1 MLAVPWFA
9 IGDLDGGT
17 LSKRQVGVAYAL
29 TAYGIWGVLPLYLKA
44 LRAVPALEVVAHRI
58 VWAALLLLLL
68 VAVMG
73 QWHWLRQ
80 VRERPRLVWLFVA
93 SAAGLSI
100 NWLTY
105 IWAVNVDRV
114 VDASLGYFI
123 NPLFSVVLGV
133 LVLKERLRVGQ
144 WAAVALASAGVLW
157 LTLQAGQ
164 PPWIGLTLATSFGL
178 YGLFRKT
185 ASIDALGGLTLETW
199 LLLPLAGGYLLY
211 LSLTQ
216 QSSWAT
222 GGPLQAGLLVA
233 AGPITAVPLL
243 AFAAGARRIP
253 LSLVGI
259 LQYLGPSLQLGLGV
273 LVFHEPLPVEKLF
286 GFALIWAALV
296 VYTVEGLT
304 FRAPP
309 ATA

>member
-1 MLAVPWFA
+1 
-9 IGDLDGGT
+9 
-17 LSKRQVGVAYAL
+17 LSQRQVGVAYAL

-44 LRAVPALEVVAHRI
+44 LHAVPALEVVAHRI
-58 VWAALLLLLL
+58 VWAALLLLLVTA
-68 VAVMG
+68 VAR
-73 QWHWLRQ
+73 QWSWLRQ
-80 VRERPRLVWLFVA
+80 VRERPPLVWMFVA
-93 SAAGLSI
+93 SAAGLSV

-105 IWAVNVDRV
+105 IWAVNVGRV

-133 LVLKERLRVGQ
+133 LVLKERLRAGQ
-144 WAAVALASAGVLW
+144 WAAVTVAGVGVLW

-164 PPWIGLTLATSFGL
+164 PPWIGLTLAVSFGL
-178 YGLFRKT
+178 YGLLRKT
-185 ASIDALGGLTLETW
+185 ASIDALAGLTLETW

-222 GGPLQAGLLVA
+222 GGATQNALLVA

-259 LQYLGPSLQLGLGV
+259 LQYLGPTLQLGLGV
-273 LVFHEPLPVEKLF
+273 LVFHEPLPAAKLF

-296 VYTVEGLT
+296 LYTVEGLS
-304 FRAPP
+304 FRAR
-309 ATA
+309 AASA